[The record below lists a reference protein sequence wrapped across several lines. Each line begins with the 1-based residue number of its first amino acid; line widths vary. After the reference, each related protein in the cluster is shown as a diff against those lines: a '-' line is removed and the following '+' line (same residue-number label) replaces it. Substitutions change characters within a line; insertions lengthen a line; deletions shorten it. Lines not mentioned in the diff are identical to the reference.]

1 VAFLGLLRG
10 RGAGTV
16 PPEPERRQRLVDA
29 GVESAAVTW
38 DLAVPVC
45 CRQSTKQS
53 LAGHGVRDRRLDRR
67 LVVLLVVQRLLV
79 LDGLDLSRRRLC
91 TSPVRRR
98 GRDSRYRRASSTAH
112 AMRPA
117 TASYLSGPSTGLHS

>member
-1 VAFLGLLRG
+1 MAFLGLLRG

-67 LVVLLVVQRLLV
+67 LVYSGFSFLMASTSAAAGSARVRYGDVIVTADIDAPAQPRMPCA
-79 LDGLDLSRRRLC
+79 RRRH
-91 TSPVRRR
+91 PI
-98 GRDSRYRRASSTAH
+98 
-112 AMRPA
+112 
-117 TASYLSGPSTGLHS
+117 

>member
-1 VAFLGLLRG
+1 
-10 RGAGTV
+10 
-16 PPEPERRQRLVDA
+16 
-29 GVESAAVTW
+29 VESAAVTW

-67 LVVLLVVQRLLV
+67 LVVLLVVQRLLD

-91 TSPVRRR
+91 TSPVRRSP
-98 GRDSRYRRASSTAH
+98 DP
-112 AMRPA
+112 AMRAAECDA
-117 TASYLSGPSTGLHS
+117 TGSRRIRSGFTKSAGLTR

>member
-1 VAFLGLLRG
+1 MAFLGLLRG

-91 TSPVRRR
+91 TSPVRRPDR
-98 GRDSRYRRASSTAH
+98 DGAGRWILEPGS
-112 AMRPA
+112 
-117 TASYLSGPSTGLHS
+117 L

>member
-1 VAFLGLLRG
+1 
-10 RGAGTV
+10 
-16 PPEPERRQRLVDA
+16 
-29 GVESAAVTW
+29 VESAAVTW

-91 TSPVRRR
+91 TSPARRPDR
-98 GRDSRYRRASSTAH
+98 DGAGRWILEPGS
-112 AMRPA
+112 
-117 TASYLSGPSTGLHS
+117 L